1 MQLTLRQAAT
11 HLNVSESTI
20 RRWITKRGLPA
31 HLINERLHC
40 NAIEL
45 WEWAVEHGVPVSK
58 GLLEQAR
65 GALDDLP
72 SLAALLA
79 TGGIHRDIGGRT
91 TPEVLRALVDVL
103 PLPAEVDRDFLASV
117 LEAREAIGST
127 GIGDGIAI
135 PHVRNPILLHGAAPC
150 VALAFLRHPV
160 DFAALDRRPVHALFA
175 VVSPTIPAHLRI
187 LAQLGY
193 TLRDL
198 ELRELLRAEAPSD
211 TILSRVKALE
221 PSQTASPTPGHSSV
235 TPEPEGAARTRSNP

>member
-11 HLNVSESTI
+11 YLNVSEGTI

-31 HLINERLHC
+31 HRINERLHC

-45 WEWAVEHGVPVSK
+45 WEWAVENGVPVSK

-65 GALDDLP
+65 GPLGDLP
-72 SLAALLA
+72 SLGALLA
-79 TGGIHRDIGGRT
+79 RGGIHRGLGGRT
-91 TPEVLRALVDVL
+91 TPQVLRALVDVL
-103 PLPAEVDRDFLASV
+103 PLPTDVDRDFLASV

-160 DFAALDRRPVHALFA
+160 DFAALDGRPVHALFA
-175 VVSPTIPAHLRI
+175 VVSPTIPAHLQI

-193 TLRDL
+193 TLRDA
-198 ELRELLRAEAPSD
+198 ELRELLRTEAPSD
-211 TILSRVKALE
+211 TILARIRALE
-221 PSQTASPTPGHSSV
+221 PARTASPTLGL
-235 TPEPEGAARTRSNP
+235 AR